1 MSDSDSD
8 SSSDM
13 CGLCGGTP
21 CDWEAMRGVLIER
34 GDKMSNDVDG
44 EDRKKVRRAMC
55 QLYVYLKFGSLV
67 KARVVRAPECVIK
80 AIRAC

>member
-8 SSSDM
+8 SSSDI
-13 CGLCGGTP
+13 CGL
-21 CDWEAMRGVLIER
+21 R
-34 GDKMSNDVDG
+34 MSNDVDG

-67 KARVVRAPECVIK
+67 KARVVRVPECVMK
-80 AIRAC
+80 EIRARWHD

>member
-44 EDRKKVRRAMC
+44 EDRKK
-55 QLYVYLKFGSLV
+55 
-67 KARVVRAPECVIK
+67 
-80 AIRAC
+80 